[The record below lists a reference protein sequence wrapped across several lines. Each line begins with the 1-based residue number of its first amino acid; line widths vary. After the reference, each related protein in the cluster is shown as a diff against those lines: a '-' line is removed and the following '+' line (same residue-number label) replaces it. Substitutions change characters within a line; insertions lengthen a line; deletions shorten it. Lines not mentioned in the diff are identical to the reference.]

1 MIYLTECR
9 ICHVRLENQK
19 QNLISYQIFVVMTR
33 QNAPQADQHFKLPV
47 HNFNQHAIFTLI
59 DQLDNV
65 NIDKELAT
73 LQLRKREEFW
83 IQKLKTLHPYG
94 LKLDFPNQQL
104 KILISAFLVH
114 VQ

>member
-1 MIYLTECR
+1 MSE
-9 ICHVRLENQK
+9 LENQK
-19 QNLISYQIFVVMTR
+19 QNLILNQIIVVMTR
-33 QNAPQADQHFKLPV
+33 QNAPQADQHFKLPDR
-47 HNFNQHAIFTLI
+47 NFNQHAIFTLT

-104 KILISAFLVH
+104 KI
-114 VQ
+114 